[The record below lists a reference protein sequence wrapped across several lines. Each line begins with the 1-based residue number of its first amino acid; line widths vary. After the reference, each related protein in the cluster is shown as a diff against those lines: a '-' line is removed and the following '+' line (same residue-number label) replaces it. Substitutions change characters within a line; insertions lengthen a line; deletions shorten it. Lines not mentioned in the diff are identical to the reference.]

1 MRRDIS
7 GSDLGKHGSTLRE
20 IADDIDA
27 AQDKLEALESEVAD
41 LRDERD
47 RLAARV
53 DRLGDEFAE
62 AEGRS

>member
-1 MRRDIS
+1 MRRDIEA
-7 GSDLGKHGSTLRE
+7 SDLGRHGSTLRD
-20 IADDIDA
+20 IAEDLDA
-27 AQDKLEALESEVAD
+27 AQNKLEELESEVAD

-62 AEGRS
+62 LRGLS